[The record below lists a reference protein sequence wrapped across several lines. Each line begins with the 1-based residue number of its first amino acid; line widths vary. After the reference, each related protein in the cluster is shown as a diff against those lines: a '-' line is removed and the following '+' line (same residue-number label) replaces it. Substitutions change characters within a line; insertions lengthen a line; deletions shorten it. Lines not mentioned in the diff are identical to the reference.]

1 MSLRAGLAL
10 SLWLVGCASEE
21 PPVSTLRPFPL
32 GVLKAFALPS
42 AAPAEGDKGG
52 SGRGRGRAAEAVA
65 YVDGEP
71 RGVLRFLELPPALPV
86 RWKTHEDGR
95 KVRRYRVAEYVEAL
109 GVRLEDV
116 TAVHF
121 HGGRGR
127 VSVVTGDDLRKNRET
142 LLFSFTQGE
151 SGKPRMHYPDV
162 DVMPVNTFIDLAY
175 NVAVY
180 AKKPAP
186 TWDQGQRAL
195 LLPDGSKVTGM
206 PYVEGEKPGGTR
218 VYVDSQLRGWIK
230 RKLLPDKLI
239 TADGDD
245 ETRRFSL
252 RGFLE
257 ESGVSMGSVRRLVL
271 LSDDEVLATYEGAK
285 AVPASLEFT
294 MPRHSKGQILMTVGP
309 TPARVSAVQV
319 SVREMDTK

>member
-1 MSLRAGLAL
+1 MRLRAGLAL
-10 SLWLVGCASEE
+10 CLVWVACASEE
-21 PPVSTLRPFPL
+21 PPAQTLRPFPL
-32 GVLKAFALPS
+32 GVLKAFALAS
-42 AAPAEGDKGG
+42 APPADGDKGG

-71 RGVLRFLELPPALPV
+71 RGVLRFLELPPTLPV
-86 RWKTHEDGR
+86 RWKTLEDGR

-116 TAVHF
+116 NAVQL
-121 HGGRGR
+121 HGGRNR
-127 VSVVTGDDLRKNRET
+127 VSVVTGDDLRKHRET

-162 DVMPVNTFIDLAY
+162 DVMPVNTFIDLVY
-175 NVAVY
+175 NLAIY

-195 LLPDGSKVTGM
+195 LLADGSKVSGM

-218 VYVDSQLRGWIK
+218 VYVDSQLRAWIK
-230 RKLLPDKLI
+230 RKLLPDKLV

-257 ESGVSMGSVRRLVL
+257 QSGVSMGSVRRLVL
-271 LSDDEVLATYEGAK
+271 LADDEVLATYEGPK
-285 AVPASLEFT
+285 AVPESLDFT

-309 TPARVSAVQV
+309 EPTRVSAVLV
-319 SVREMDTK
+319 TVGGMDSK